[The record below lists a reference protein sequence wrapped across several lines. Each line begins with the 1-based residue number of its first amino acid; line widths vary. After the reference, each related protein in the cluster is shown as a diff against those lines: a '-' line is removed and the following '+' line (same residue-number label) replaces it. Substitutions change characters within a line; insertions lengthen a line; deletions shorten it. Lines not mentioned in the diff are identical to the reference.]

1 MSDLIKSRERVK
13 SLGEVFTPP
22 HIVSK
27 MLDLIPQDKLQDP
40 LSTWLEP
47 TCGTGNFLIEIL
59 KRKLSYSK
67 GDSRTYA
74 LKCLSSIYGID
85 ISPENVH
92 ESRDRLYRYLLL
104 TVQSDDLTAFLKQA
118 EAILKANIQIGN
130 ALKPQDITIWEYH
143 WIEDSFTRSSHRMS
157 DL

>member
-1 MSDLIKSRERVK
+1 MSEFIKSRARVK
-13 SLGEVFTPP
+13 ELGEVFTPP
-22 HIVSK
+22 HIVCK

-47 TCGTGNFLIEIL
+47 ACGTGNFLIEIL
-59 KRKLSYSK
+59 KRKLSYTTGEST
-67 GDSRTYA
+67 TYA

-104 TVQSDDLTAFLKQA
+104 TVQSDDLTAFLRQA
-118 EAILKANIQIGN
+118 EVILKANIQIGN
-130 ALKPQDITIWEYH
+130 SLKPQDITIWEYH
-143 WIEDSFTRSSHRMS
+143 WSEDSFTRSSHRMS

>member
-22 HIVSK
+22 HIVNK
-27 MLDLIPQDKLQDP
+27 MLDLIPQDKLADP

-47 TCGTGNFLIEIL
+47 ACGTGNFLIEIL
-59 KRKLSYSK
+59 KRKLSY
-67 GDSRTYA
+67 GTGATHA
-74 LKCLSSIYGID
+74 LQCLTSIHGID
-85 ISPENVH
+85 ISPENVI

-104 TVQSDDLTAFLKQA
+104 TVQCDDLTGFLKQA
-118 EAILKANIQIGN
+118 TAILKANIQVGN
-130 ALKPQDITIWEYH
+130 SLKPQEITIWEYH
-143 WIEDSFTRSSHRMS
+143 WHGDSFTRSSHRMS